1 MIRKS
6 MVCVFCYTFRQYG
19 YLPLIFVR
27 SDIYQLKSA
36 MRKNVFSYSRTSPAP
51 VYLDS
56 QNYNS
61 TVYLVSL
68 SQEIDFGRKY
78 WGTKECI
85 LIPKNIITCG
95 IEECEYSVHFL
106 NTLPYLETA
115 VFLFH

>member
-1 MIRKS
+1 M
-6 MVCVFCYTFRQYG
+6 G
-19 YLPLIFVR
+19 YFHIQTNEIFMR